1 VRRARIAIIVFVG
14 SLAGACGDDTPQG
27 GAGSTS
33 TTVAPETTTSAPAPT
48 TSTTVER
55 ELSEAS
61 RLRLD
66 GIGPVKIGMS
76 LEEASA
82 AVGRKVAVDET
93 SLIQEPG
100 EATCGFADVEDG
112 PAGLSFMVLRDNPGA
127 EWKIYRVDVF
137 DTSRIAT
144 GGGIRNGS
152 TEDEVKQVYGDKMKV
167 EPHTYTGP
175 EGHYLVL
182 DVDGEGG
189 YMLLFE
195 TDGTKVLQFRSGNDE
210 AVRAPR
216 GLRLISPE
224 IAQLRERLGKSAVPP
239 SRRS

>member
-1 VRRARIAIIVFVG
+1 MRRARIATILLVG
-14 SLAGACGDDTPQG
+14 SLAGACGDDAPQG
-27 GAGSTS
+27 SAGSTS
-33 TTVAPETTTSAPAPT
+33 TTAAPETTTSAPAPT

-55 ELSEAS
+55 EVSEAS

-82 AVGRKVAVDET
+82 AVGRAVTVEEN
-93 SLIQEPG
+93 SLLEDK
-100 EATCGFADVEDG
+100 ESTCGFADVEGG
-112 PAGLSFMVLRDNPGA
+112 PTGLSFMVLRDNPSA

-152 TEDEVKQVYGDKMKV
+152 TEDEVKQVYGDKLKV
-167 EPHTYTGP
+167 EPHEYTGP
-175 EGHYLVL
+175 VGHYLVL
-182 DVDGEGG
+182 DVDGVGG

-210 AVRAPR
+210 AVRAPE
-216 GLRLISPE
+216 GC
-224 IAQLRERLGKSAVPP
+224 A
-239 SRRS
+239 